1 LRSIIAHDQALNL
14 ERNFRH
20 RVEFGRDSD
29 VGMNVSFD
37 GVVLLSV
44 TAVSFRD
51 PFSGLTIANDGGDY

>member
-1 LRSIIAHDQALNL
+1 
-14 ERNFRH
+14 
-20 RVEFGRDSD
+20 
-29 VGMNVSFD
+29 MNVSFD